1 MNKKVLIIG
10 FVWPEPNATAAGTR
24 MLELIQFF
32 LDAQY
37 EVSFASAAK
46 KSDLSLNLD
55 ELSVNTKD
63 ILLNDN
69 SFDTYVQDLDPGIV
83 VFDRFLTEEQY
94 GWRISEVCPL
104 ALRILDTEDLH
115 FLRKARETARKQQN
129 DDFLPFIKNDTAKR
143 EIASIY
149 RCDLSLIISK
159 FEEQLLVEQFNIDKS
174 LLLYLP
180 FLMQKRDEK
189 ILAKFPGFEE
199 RHHFITMGNFKHM
212 PNWDSVLYLKH
223 HIWPL
228 IRKKL
233 PAVELHIY
241 GAYVSE
247 KARQLNNKK
256 DGFIIK
262 GWISDKSEAFK
273 NARVCLSPLRF
284 GAGLKGKLI
293 DAMVFGTPSV
303 TTSIGAEGIKD
314 DLLWNGFIS
323 DDPEEIAQLAFHL
336 YTNQTDWHTAQ
347 LNGVK
352 LLNTNFD
359 GELYKNGFQVR
370 INQLADQLGRHR
382 DENFTGTMLAHHTLQ
397 STKYLSKWIAL
408 KNANAR

>member
-24 MLELIQFF
+24 MFELIQFF
-32 LDAQY
+32 LDEQY
-37 EVSFASAAK
+37 EVSFASAARK
-46 KSDLSLNLD
+46 TELSLNLD
-55 ELSVNTKD
+55 ELFVNTKD

-83 VFDRFLTEEQY
+83 LFDRFLTEEQY
-94 GWRISEVCPL
+94 GWRIREICPL
-104 ALRILDTEDLH
+104 AIRILDTEDLH

-129 DDFLPFIKNDTAKR
+129 DDFLPFIKNETAKR

-159 FEEQLLVEQFNIDKS
+159 FEEQLLFEHFNIDKS

-180 FLMQKRDEK
+180 FLIQKKDEES
-189 ILAKFPGFEE
+189 LTLLPGFEE
-199 RHHFITMGNFKHM
+199 RHHFITMGNFKHL

-233 PAVELHIY
+233 PDVELHIY

-247 KARQLNNKK
+247 KARQLHNKE

-323 DDPEEIAQLAFHL
+323 DDPEEIAELAFQL
-336 YTNQTDWHTAQ
+336 YTNQTDWNTAQ
-347 LNGVK
+347 LNGDK

-359 GELYKNGFQVR
+359 CEVYKRNLQVS
-370 INQLADQLGRHR
+370 IQGLADQLTEHR
-382 DENFTGTMLAHHTLQ
+382 DKNFTGSMLAHHTLQ
-397 STKYLSKWIAL
+397 STKYLSKWIEL
-408 KNANAR
+408 KNANAQ